1 MNATYANTTGI
12 PLSLAVYLAS
22 DSYDHNDDPYTIS
35 VTTLL
40 KPIRPIILG
49 ARVPDSLAVVDISGL
64 VPSRMG
70 QSIHDGIE
78 RSWLHNYE
86 KALAALGYP
95 KQVISRIR
103 INPKPE
109 EVTEGIIPIYLEQ
122 RTSRKLGKWTVTGK
136 FDFVGDGRVEDFKTT
151 STFTWVNNT
160 KDDDHIMQG
169 SLYRWLNPQIV
180 TQDVMAIQYIFTDW
194 SALRARAEAS
204 YPSQRTM
211 QRVLTLKSVHDT
223 EQFAA
228 HKLAQIEALWNVPED
243 QLPLCTDAELWRSEP
258 QWKYYKN
265 PEKTQ
270 RSTKNFDNKQ
280 DAYLQLSKDGN
291 VGIVKEVPGQAKA
304 CKYCPAFPVCSQ
316 AKDLVASGDL
326 QL

>member
-1 MNATYANTTGI
+1 
-12 PLSLAVYLAS
+12 
-22 DSYDHNDDPYTIS
+22 
-35 VTTLL
+35 
-40 KPIRPIILG
+40 
-49 ARVPDSLAVVDISGL
+49 
-64 VPSRMG
+64 MG
-70 QSIHDGIE
+70 QAIHDSIE
-78 RSWLHNYE
+78 RAWLTNHE
-86 KALAALGYP
+86 KALASLNYP

-151 STFTWVNNT
+151 STYTWISNN

-169 SLYRWLNPQIV
+169 SLYRWLNPEIV

-194 SALRARAEAS
+194 SALRVRTEPN
-204 YPSQRTM
+204 YPAQRTM
-211 QRVLTLKSVHDT
+211 QRVLRLKSVEET
-223 EQFAA
+223 ERFAA
-228 HKLAQIEALWNVPED
+228 NKLAQIELLWDAPEE
-243 QLPLCTDAELWRSEP
+243 QLPLCTDTELWRSEP
-258 QWKYYKN
+258 QWKYYRN
-265 PEKTQ
+265 PAKTQ

-280 DAYLQLSKDGN
+280 DAYLQLSQDGN

-304 CKYCPAFPVCSQ
+304 CKYCPAFAVCSQ
-316 AKDLVASGDL
+316 AKNMIASGDL